1 MESLIQDDSVVFV
14 GTKPFDPG
22 SLTNNIATTATS
34 GDYGGGCSFAFAD
47 VRALYLS
54 LWRTYKPKP
63 LSYSNTKTHYDVPY
77 SLHLYNETRRYY
89 LQRVK
94 KQMDNDRLDGTY
106 IAGAGDDDNEWI
118 RRYRERCTINWW
130 LLEHDVDEKWQE
142 VEPGLYDHLHFQFLG
157 SIKYRK
163 CQSRRH
169 GNRSQVER
177 LRI

>member
-1 MESLIQDDSVVFV
+1 
-14 GTKPFDPG
+14 
-22 SLTNNIATTATS
+22 
-34 GDYGGGCSFAFAD
+34 
-47 VRALYLS
+47 
-54 LWRTYKPKP
+54 
-63 LSYSNTKTHYDVPY
+63 
-77 SLHLYNETRRYY
+77 
-89 LQRVK
+89 
-94 KQMDNDRLDGTY
+94 MDNDRLDGTY

-118 RRYRERCTINWW
+118 RRYRERFTINWW